1 MTNPSSKLFLGRL
14 GKEPDL
20 RYTKERK
27 PVCILSVAT
36 INETE
41 QKTDW
46 HRVVV
51 WGKQAELCNLY
62 LKKGKQV
69 FVHGHRELKEFVTS
83 EGVKTKYEEV
93 KASLVGFSNV

>member
-1 MTNPSSKLFLGRL
+1 MTNTSIKLFLGRL

-20 RYTKERK
+20 RYTKELK
-27 PVCILSVAT
+27 PVCVLSVAT
-36 INETE
+36 TNEAE

-62 LKKGKQV
+62 LKKGKEV
-69 FVHGHRELKEFVTS
+69 FVQGRKVLREFETS
-83 EGVKTKYEEV
+83 DGVKKYEEIL
-93 KASLVGFSNV
+93 ASLIGFSNT